1 MGDNPEVSREDFHR
15 LTAMVEQ
22 VRDCLMVSTPQQGCV
37 LDTLR
42 KHDSQIGE
50 IKSSQSRGVLAA
62 ALDSSVRT
70 ISASLTGL
78 ALLFLAKGI
87 VVSVLA
93 EAIKLAGVAK

>member
-1 MGDNPEVSREDFHR
+1 MGDNAEVSREDFHR

-42 KHDSQIGE
+42 KHDAQIIE
-50 IKSSQSRGVLAA
+50 IKASQSRGILAA

-78 ALLFLAKGI
+78 ALLFLAKGL
-87 VVSVLA
+87 VVSMMA
-93 EAIKLAGVAK
+93 EAIKLAGVSK